1 MQVHFF
7 FLVNNITLRERK
19 RLKAFVPTIF
29 RRNNKKLQSINY
41 IFCDDEYLFEI
52 NSRHLRHK
60 YYTDIITFDLSSD
73 PKQVYGE
80 VYISVDRVRDNAN
93 KLRKTIQEELH
104 RVVFHG
110 ALHLCGYM
118 DKTAS
123 QKSEMRFQE
132 DRLLKLYFR
141 K

>member
-7 FLVNNITLRERK
+7 FLVNKITLRERK

-93 KLRKTIQEELH
+93 ELKKTIQEELH

>member
-7 FLVNNITLRERK
+7 FLVNKITLRERK

-73 PKQVYGE
+73 PKQVNGE
-80 VYISVDRVRDNAN
+80 IYISVDRVRDNAN
-93 KLRKTIQEELH
+93 KLKKTIQEELH

-132 DRLLKLYFR
+132 DKLLKLYFR